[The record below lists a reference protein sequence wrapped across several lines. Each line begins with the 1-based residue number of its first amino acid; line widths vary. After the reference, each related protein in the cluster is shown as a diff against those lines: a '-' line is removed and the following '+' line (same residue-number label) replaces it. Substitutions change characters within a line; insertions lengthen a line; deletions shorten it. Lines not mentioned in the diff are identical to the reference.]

1 MASRVAPTFA
11 MAFGWRCRNRFLNHF
26 SEMATI
32 RQLDLIS
39 FIDE

>member
-1 MASRVAPTFA
+1 MIYPKERHYFDIAPKDIER
-11 MAFGWRCRNRFLNHF
+11 GNKVGQDHVL
-26 SEMATI
+26 